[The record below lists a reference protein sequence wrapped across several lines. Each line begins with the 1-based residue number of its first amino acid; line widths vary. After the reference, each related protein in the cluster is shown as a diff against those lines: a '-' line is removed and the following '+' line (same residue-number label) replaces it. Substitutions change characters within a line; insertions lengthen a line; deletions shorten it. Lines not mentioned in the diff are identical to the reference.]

1 MVMSFEVIM
10 RDLTQWLSDY
20 GDSHQNPINQKIHKV
35 AVPGIFIS
43 VVGLIWS
50 IPSVSFY
57 GYTLNWVWVAV
68 IPVWAFYFK
77 LSLSVF
83 LMMLG
88 FTLASI
94 SLVWSLEIMQLPV
107 LLISLSMFAS
117 LWLLQFIGH
126 KIEGKKPSF
135 FDDLAFLLIGPI
147 WVFRQ
152 R

>member
-1 MVMSFEVIM
+1 M

-50 IPSVSFY
+50 IPSGSFY
-57 GYTLNWVWVAV
+57 GYTLNWVWIAV

-94 SLVWSLEIMQLPV
+94 SLVWSLELMQLPV

>member
-1 MVMSFEVIM
+1 M
-10 RDLTQWLSDY
+10 RNLSQWLADY
-20 GDSHQNPINQKIHKV
+20 GESHQNPINQKIHKV
-35 AVPGIFIS
+35 AVPGIFLA

-50 IPSVSFY
+50 IPPIILY
-57 GYTLNWVWVAV
+57 GITLNWVWIASV
-68 IPVWAFYFK
+68 PVLVFYFK

-88 FTLASI
+88 FVLACI
-94 SLVWSLEIMQLPV
+94 SLVWSIELMQAPV
-107 LLISLSMFAS
+107 FFVSLILFVV

-135 FDDLAFLLIGPI
+135 LDDVMFLLIGPI
-147 WVFRQ
+147 WVFRK

>member
-1 MVMSFEVIM
+1 M

-57 GYTLNWVWVAV
+57 GYTLNWVWIAV